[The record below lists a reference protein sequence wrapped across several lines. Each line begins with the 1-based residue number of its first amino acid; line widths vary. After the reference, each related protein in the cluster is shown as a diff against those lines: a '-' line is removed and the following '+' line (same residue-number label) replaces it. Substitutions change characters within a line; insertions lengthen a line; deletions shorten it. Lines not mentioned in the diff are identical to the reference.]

1 MLSESRSAY
10 IEAMEKKHVAL
21 TSVATLALV
30 LAACG
35 APTEDKT
42 SESTQDAQQTQTQ
55 QTETQ
60 QAQNTDADDADDADD
75 KDSADNNA
83 QAPTKGGSQ
92 QNALKAIET
101 AEKEVGGKVV
111 DLDWDDDK
119 SGWSVDVVK
128 GNKSHEL
135 EVAADGSKVTNQ
147 DEVED
152 VDSDDRREYDAIK
165 VEIAKAI
172 ETALKDTPGT
182 LDDVSVDEEQGQIM
196 WEVDIYPEGGGADLT
211 VYVDV
216 KSGQVLKKDK

>member
-42 SESTQDAQQTQTQ
+42 SESTQDSQQTQTQ

-60 QAQNTDADDADDADD
+60 QAQNTDADDADYADD

-83 QAPTKGGSQ
+83 QAQTKGGSQ

-196 WEVDIYPEGGGADLT
+196 WEVDIYPEGGGADVT

>member
-1 MLSESRSAY
+1 
-10 IEAMEKKHVAL
+10 MEKKHVAL

-60 QAQNTDADDADDADD
+60 QAQNTDADDADDADG

-83 QAPTKGGSQ
+83 QAPTKGGSKD
-92 QNALKAIET
+92 NALKAIDT
-101 AEKEVGGKVV
+101 AEKEIGGKVV

-119 SGWSVDVVK
+119 SGWEVEVYK
-128 GNKSHEL
+128 GGKVHEL
-135 EVAADGSKVTNQ
+135 KIAADGSKIIER
-147 DEVED
+147 DDVENAD
-152 VDSDDRREYDAIK
+152 ADDRREYDAIK
-165 VEIAKAI
+165 TDIRKAI
-172 ETALKDTPGT
+172 ETALKDTPGS

-196 WEVDIYPEGGGADLT
+196 WNVEIYPEGGGSD
-211 VYVDV
+211 VDIYIDV
-216 KSGQVLKKDK
+216 KSGKILKRGS